1 MKKDSEPR
9 GPRRQQ
15 QEPQQQVRKPGR
27 QAASPRGSSVREV
40 EVRPARQRTHNSSTA
55 ANNNHNN
62 HHHNNTCGDS
72 SEPLDSV
79 STAVSLAYDGQGPSV
94 RAIRLG

>member
-1 MKKDSEPR
+1 M
-9 GPRRQQ
+9 
-15 QEPQQQVRKPGR
+15 RKPGR

-40 EVRPARQRTHNSSTA
+40 EVEVRPARQRTHNSCTA

-62 HHHNNTCGDS
+62 NHHHHNNTCGDS
-72 SEPLDSV
+72 SYTGAETRGASSSSERLDSV
-79 STAVSLAYDGQGPSV
+79 STAVSLAFDSQGPSV